1 MHYHYHSDIQ
11 TLFRGQL
18 IATAMWAQAPPNDT
32 WGPFKIYFMSVVKTL
47 RTMGGGVTTCT
58 NVLWEN
64 QKFWPHLIWHMIY
77 PTWSSWK
84 RKGSTFLIWRGYGRF
99 QDCEVFTKY
108 VTQCRHSYGQYSL
121 RMLHH
126 KRRKRSS
133 PRWNRLS
140 FAKTWGAM
148 KSKSHSLK

>member
-1 MHYHYHSDIQ
+1 MHYHYYSDIQ
-11 TLFRGQL
+11 TFRGQL
-18 IATAMWAQAPPNDT
+18 IAAAMWAQAPPNDT
-32 WGPFKIYFMSVVKTL
+32 WGPFKIYLHVSSQNAAND
-47 RTMGGGVTTCT
+47 GGGHCLYQCSVGEPKILTA
-58 NVLWEN
+58 
-64 QKFWPHLIWHMIY
+64 PHMIY
-77 PTWSSWK
+77 PAWSSWK
-84 RKGSTFLIWRGYGRF
+84 RKGSTFLIWRGHGRF

-126 KRRKRSS
+126 KRRNRSS